1 MIKYRG
7 TVTIRNFTTQFAENK
22 NSLSEANKITGV
34 HRLIDNGMVRINE
47 RAAKW
52 LLISDNHSVF
62 GLQF

>member
-34 HRLIDNGMVRINE
+34 HRLIDNGMVRISE